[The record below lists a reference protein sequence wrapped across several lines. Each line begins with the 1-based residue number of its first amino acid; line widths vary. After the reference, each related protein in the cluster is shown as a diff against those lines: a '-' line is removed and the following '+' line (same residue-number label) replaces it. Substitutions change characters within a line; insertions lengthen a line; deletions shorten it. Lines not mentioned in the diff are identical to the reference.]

1 MKRFLRCALGLWLIL
16 AATSG
21 YAQYPA
27 KPIRLIVALAA
38 GGPSDSAAR
47 LVASDLAKA
56 LGQQIIVE
64 NRPGADGALA
74 AGAVLGS
81 PSDGHT
87 LFWSSTTA
95 LIAVPLLNQNPPYDP
110 LAFTPVSMVGRFGL
124 FLFSNPELPAKSL
137 AEVVDYARTRPEA
150 LNYATSS
157 FGDVVAASQLIK
169 ATGIKMTRVAYKGAA
184 QAIPDLVAGRVQLA
198 IAPASA
204 GLPHV
209 KEGRL
214 RALAVFL
221 PQRNPVAPEVPT
233 VAEAGIAGL
242 TSLSTPWVAIFG
254 PAGMPKEITERL
266 SRDINLV
273 LRQQVLKA
281 QLERHSFQVEGSTPE
296 ALASFFREDFERS
309 KLVVREL
316 GIAR

>member
-1 MKRFLRCALGLWLIL
+1 MKCLLHCALGLAL
-16 AATSG
+16 AVVATSG

-27 KPIRLIVALAA
+27 KPLRLIVALAA
-38 GGPSDSAAR
+38 GGPSDGAAR
-47 LVASDLAKA
+47 IVANDLSRV
-56 LGQQIIVE
+56 LGQQVVVE

-74 AGAVLGS
+74 AGAVLS
-81 PSDGHT
+81 SAPDGYT

-95 LIAVPLLNQNPPYDP
+95 LIAVPLLNQDPPYDP
-110 LAFTPVSMVGRFGL
+110 FAFTPVSMVGRFGL
-124 FLFSNPELPAKSL
+124 FLFSNPEVPAKTL
-137 AEVVDYARTRPEA
+137 AEVVEYARARPET

-184 QAIPDLVAGRVQLA
+184 QAIPDLVAGRVHLA

-209 KEGRL
+209 KEGKL

-233 VAEAGIAGL
+233 IAEAGVSGL
-242 TSLSTPWVAIFG
+242 TSVSAPWVAIFG

-266 SRDINLV
+266 SRDMNVV
-273 LRQQVLKA
+273 LRQQEVRA
-281 QLERHSFQVEGSTPE
+281 QLERHAFQVEGSTPE
-296 ALASFFREDFERS
+296 ALATFLREDLERS
-309 KLVVREL
+309 RLVVREL